1 MADRSRTF
9 RDMRVPLKLPLRGL
23 LGPDRAAARQS
34 LAALAISCATAIT
47 AGLLLSSLDARLFE
61 LPGLL
66 VLVPA
71 AVGIRGSIFGAL
83 GSRFATSIHTGT
95 FGLSRRLDTLPGQN
109 IAAAAILTVAASWM
123 AAVLAK
129 ATASAFNVPGTIS
142 VTDFVVVSVVGGV
155 LASVVVLVVTVAL
168 AGAAVRYGWDLDNVN
183 APVVSAIGD
192 MVTIPALFAATV
204 LVSIPVLTPTLAL
217 ALTAVTVLMT
227 VVGWRSRRTI
237 LRTIVRESLP
247 ILAVTGL
254 IDSIAGVVLEKRFL
268 TFGSLPALLI
278 LVPASLSG
286 AGAVGSILSA
296 RLSTKLH
303 LGQTRPGP
311 LPDGVARADIRTTFG
326 IAGPVFVLNGILAL
340 LAAEVISQEGP
351 GALRMLAISVFG
363 GMLATVLVVVL
374 AYYGTVAATR
384 LRLDPDTYG
393 IPIVTSTIDLVGA
406 YTLVLAIALLAPV

>member
-9 RDMRVPLKLPLRGL
+9 RDMRVPLRLPLRGL

-47 AGLLLSSLDARLFE
+47 AGLLLSSLDQRLFE

-71 AVGIRGSIFGAL
+71 AIGIRGSIFGAL

-95 FGLSRRLDTLPGQN
+95 FGLSRRADTLLGQN
-109 IAAAAILTVAASWM
+109 VVAAAILTMAASWM

-129 ATASAFNVPGTIS
+129 ATASAFNLRGTIS

-168 AGAAVRYGWDLDNVN
+168 AGAAVRRGWDLDNVN

-192 MVTIPALFAATV
+192 MVTVPALFAATV
-204 LVSIPVLTPTLAL
+204 LVSVPVLTPTLAL
-217 ALTAVTVLMT
+217 TLTAVTALIT
-227 VVGWRSRRTI
+227 VIGWRSTGLI
-237 LRTIVRESLP
+237 LRTVVQESLP
-247 ILAVTGL
+247 ILAVSALLG
-254 IDSIAGVVLEKRFL
+254 SIAGVVIEKRFE
-268 TFGSLPALLI
+268 TFAGLPALLI
-278 LVPASLSG
+278 LVPAALSG

-296 RLSTKLH
+296 RLATKLH
-303 LGQTRPGP
+303 LGLTRPGP
-311 LPDGVARADIRTTFG
+311 LPDGVASADIRTTFA
-326 IAGPVFVLNGILAL
+326 IALPVFAFNGLLAL
-340 LAAEVISQEGP
+340 VAAELIGKDGP
-351 GALRMLAISVFG
+351 GALRLVGISVLG
-363 GMLATVLVVVL
+363 GMLATVLVVVV

-393 IPIVTSTIDLVGA
+393 IPIVTSTVDLVGA
-406 YTLVLAIALLAPV
+406 YTLVLAIALIVPD